1 MVTERH
7 FPKRAL
13 LPAVALAAAIGIVS
27 PWPAAAAQ
35 TEAERVAPLVEAAKR
50 EGEVHYID
58 PVVTSKTQEALA
70 RAFRKKYGLPESFK
84 VMATVRGTGEVVAS
98 VQQEIKAGRHT
109 VDVVR
114 VPSPPFFR
122 AAAKQGYLMSYL
134 SPEWR
139 HYERTA
145 HRFGLDAQPPYF
157 VVPSGYTFVP
167 AWNRK
172 AITADIRSWYDM
184 LNPAFRGRAIMGD
197 IRKSASQ
204 MDVYIGLRKAL
215 GDDFFPRYGEVTKPI
230 FMFRMEEKIGK
241 LISGEYAITMFMTY
255 GRVYQRVS
263 ESPELD
269 LAVATPREGV
279 VLIGEHIGILAK
291 APHPNAAKLFMDFW
305 LSEEGMTE
313 YVRGEAYIPFR
324 EGFRYPAEVRRFLPA
339 LEDLKVI
346 PVNWAELTAQDREAA
361 KAHFRKAFGVD

>member
-1 MVTERH
+1 MVRERH
-7 FPKRAL
+7 FPKRAFL
-13 LPAVALAAAIGIVS
+13 LAVGLGAALGIAS
-27 PWPAAAAQ
+27 PWPGAAAQ
-35 TEAERVAPLVEAAKR
+35 TEAERVAQLVEAAVR

-84 VMATVRGTGEVVAS
+84 VTATVRGTGEVVAA
-98 VQQEIKAGRHT
+98 VQQEIKAGRYT

-114 VPSPPFFR
+114 VPSPPLFQ
-122 AAAKQGYLMSYL
+122 AMAKQGHLMAYL

-145 HRFGLDAQPPYF
+145 QRLALEAQPPYF
-157 VVPSGYTFVP
+157 VVPSGYTFIPV
-167 AWNRK
+167 WNRK
-172 AITADIRSWYDM
+172 VLRADIRSWYDM

-197 IRKSASQ
+197 IRKSSSQ

-215 GDDFFPRYGEVTKPI
+215 GDDFFPRYGDVTKPI

-241 LISGEYAITMFMTY
+241 LISGEYAITMFMTW
-255 GRVYQRVS
+255 GRVYQRVT
-263 ESPELD
+263 ETPQLD
-269 LAVATPREGV
+269 LGIANPKEGV
-279 VLIGEHIGILAK
+279 VLIGEHIGILAG
-291 APHPNAAKLFMDFW
+291 APHPNAAKLFLDFW
-305 LSEEGMTE
+305 LSEEGLTE

-324 EGFRYPAEVRRFLPA
+324 EGFRYPAEVRPFLPA
-339 LEDLKVI
+339 LADLKVI
-346 PVNWAELTAQDREAA
+346 PVNWADLTAKDREAA

>member
-1 MVTERH
+1 MATGGRVRMGA
-7 FPKRAL
+7 FL
-13 LPAVALAAAIGIVS
+13 LAAGMAAAVGMAY
-27 PWPAAAAQ
+27 PWPGAAAQ
-35 TEAERVAPLVEAAKR
+35 SEAERVTQLVEAAKR

-58 PVVTSKTQEALA
+58 PVVTAKTQEALA
-70 RAFRKKYGLPESFK
+70 RAFRKKYGLPESFR
-84 VMATVRGTGEVVAS
+84 VRATVRGTGEVVAA
-98 VQQEIKAGRHT
+98 VQQEIKAGRYT

-114 VPSPPFFR
+114 VPSPPLFQ
-122 AAAKQGYLMSYL
+122 AMAKQGHLMAYL

-139 HYERTA
+139 NYERTA
-145 HRFGLDAQPPYF
+145 QRLGLDAHPPYF

-167 AWNRK
+167 VWNRK
-172 AITADIRSWYDM
+172 VIQADIRSWNDM

-215 GDDFFPRYGEVTKPI
+215 GDDFFPRYAETTNPI
-230 FMFRMEEKIGK
+230 IMFRMEEKIGK
-241 LISGEYAITMFMTY
+241 LISGEYAIAMFMTY
-255 GRVYQRVS
+255 GRVYQRATQY
-263 ESPELD
+263 PDLD
-269 LAVATPREGV
+269 FGIAKPKEGV
-279 VLIGEHIGILAK
+279 VLIGEHIGILAG
-291 APHPNAAKLFMDFW
+291 APHPNAAKLFLDFW

-324 EGFRYPAEVRRFLPA
+324 EGFRYPAAVQRFLPA

-346 PVNWAELTAQDREAA
+346 PVNWAELTAKDREAA